1 MMEIR
6 SKLEDLVAK
15 SLKPGHF
22 LVEVIASAKNLSKIT
37 VVIDGDNGVTID
49 DCGELSRSLSSR
61 LDEMD
66 FGTSRYVLEVTT
78 PGVDHPLKLQRQYVK
93 NVGRGLKVQRRDK
106 SLVSGKLDRAD
117 AAGVVLKQEI
127 KEGKKVSEREIVI
140 PFNDI
145 EKAFVMVSF
154 K

>member
-1 MMEIR
+1 MEIR

>member
-1 MMEIR
+1 M
-6 SKLEDLVAK
+6 EDLVAK